1 VLFRKLIHPAPVSA
15 DTRLMA
21 YDVDRR
27 PGTWVSEQAGR
38 KSARVWLLAA
48 LLVALA
54 LVAIGLVVSSRATA
68 LSSVVAIAL
77 ALGLRWY
84 ASREVDTAINWL
96 GGARAEEAV
105 GDELNALRHEG
116 FVVMHDIDPGHGGN
130 VDHLVSGPTGVFM
143 VETKLNGFPPAAL
156 LRAKRHAAK
165 IHDEVGVWVTPVICI
180 HRRKGKPFEMQGVWI
195 VPRRCVLDWVR
206 AQRNKPVAFERLE
219 RYADGL

>member
-1 VLFRKLIHPAPVSA
+1 M
-15 DTRLMA
+15 T

-27 PGTWVSEQAGR
+27 PGTWVSEQAAR
-38 KSARVWLLAA
+38 KSARVWFLAA

-54 LVAIGLVVSSRATA
+54 LVAVGLVVSSSATA
-68 LSSVVAIAL
+68 LSSVVVI

-84 ASREVDTAINWL
+84 ANREMDTAINWL

-116 FVVMHDIDPGHGGN
+116 FVVMHDIDPGYGGN
-130 VDHLVSGPTGVFM
+130 IDHLVSGPTGVFM

-165 IHDEVGVWVTPVICI
+165 IHDGVGVWVTPVICI
-180 HRRKGKPFEMQGVWI
+180 HRREGKPFEMQGVWI
-195 VPRRCVLDWVR
+195 VPRRCVLDWLR
-206 AQRNKPVAFERLE
+206 AQQNKPVDFERLA